1 MNPEYS
7 EEFEQKPLPLKLFN
21 DYDTEEEI
29 LRKKRLEALANNKIT
44 PREAAVEF
52 DTMVIQKAEQKLQ
65 SLLQR
70 QDPQNLTSE
79 EHARGIPS
87 MRAIAP
93 NPRGDLE
100 NLMQS
105 IARLCSA
112 FPPYHPGQDQIIG
125 FLEEL
130 RALPRHDVPDGVP
143 PEDPI
148 KSYPTITLWPFK
160 GSWEALPETFRVEAL
175 GMFILFCFLFL
186 PSTAVLSDQCE

>member
-7 EEFEQKPLPLKLFN
+7 DEFEQKPLPRKLFN
-21 DYDTEEEI
+21 NYDTEEEI
-29 LRKKRLEALANNKIT
+29 QWKKRLEALVNNEIT
-44 PREAAVEF
+44 PREAAVEV
-52 DTMVIQKAEQKLQ
+52 DTEVTQTAEQKRQ

-70 QDPQNLTSE
+70 QDPRNLTPE
-79 EHARGIPS
+79 EDAQGIPS

-100 NLMQS
+100 QLMQS
-105 IARLCSA
+105 MARLCSA

-130 RALPRHDVPDGVP
+130 RALPRHEVPDGVP
-143 PEDPI
+143 PEDPA
-148 KSYPTITLWPFK
+148 KSYPTITLWPFQ

-175 GMFILFCFLFL
+175 GMFGFVLF
-186 PSTAVLSDQCE
+186 SITAFNHSSF

>member
-7 EEFEQKPLPLKLFN
+7 EEFEQKALPLKLFN

-29 LRKKRLEALANNKIT
+29 LWKKRLEALANDEIT
-44 PREAAVEF
+44 PREAAVGF
-52 DTMVIQKAEQKLQ
+52 DTAVVQEAEQKLQ

-70 QDPQNLTSE
+70 QDLRHLTPE
-79 EHARGIPS
+79 EGAQGIPS

-93 NPRGDLE
+93 NPSGDLE
-100 NLMQS
+100 HLMQS

-112 FPPYHPGQDQIIG
+112 FPPYHPGQDRIIG

-130 RALPRHDVPDGVP
+130 RALPRHDIPDGVP
-143 PEDPI
+143 PEDPA

-160 GSWEALPETFRVEAL
+160 GSWEALPETFRVEEL
-175 GMFILFCFLFL
+175 GMFILFYFLFL
-186 PSTAVLSDQCE
+186 PSTAILSDRCE